1 MKKRILGTADYIA
14 PEVIKG
20 QKVTYMLDFWSL
32 GVIGFEF
39 LTGIPPFNDE
49 SSAEVLHNVIH

>member
-1 MKKRILGTADYIA
+1 
-14 PEVIKG
+14 
-20 QKVTYMLDFWSL
+20 MLDFWSL

-49 SSAEVLHNVIH
+49 SSAEVLHNVIHKEI